1 VVIDER
7 ELRVKISVGINRRRR
22 VGRFLAIATVALG
35 MIGATAAGAAG
46 AVGSAPG
53 ATSGPAGSAGTA
65 KPQTL
70 YFQIRAR
77 HSNKCL
83 DLDTGSPSPS
93 GDGARVQQ
101 WTCLGPDQR
110 NQVWRVVENS
120 DGTYTIKSLFSGT
133 CLDAAGAGTA
143 NGTHVQMWT
152 CNGNVNQ
159 RWYIDFVSN
168 DFYYWIR
175 PAYDTSN
182 CLDVDTAF
190 PDPVGDGAPVQLWDC
205 LPNEPG
211 NQLWRLLSS

>member
-1 VVIDER
+1 MTN
-7 ELRVKISVGINRRRR
+7 SAGIGRGRRL
-22 VGRFLAIATVALG
+22 GRFLAIAVA
-35 MIGATAAGAAG
+35 
-46 AVGSAPG
+46 AVGMVGAMAVSAAAAPS
-53 ATSGPAGSAGTA
+53 ASSGPTGSSTA

-70 YFQIRAR
+70 YFQIRVR

-83 DLDTGSPSPS
+83 DLDTASPTA
-93 GDGARVQQ
+93 DGARVQQ
-101 WTCLGPDQR
+101 WTCLGPDQL
-110 NQVWRVVENS
+110 NQIWRVVENS
-120 DGTYTIKSLFSGT
+120 DGTYTIKSLYNGT
-133 CLDAAGAGTA
+133 CLDAAAAGTA

-152 CNGNVNQ
+152 CNGQSNQ

-182 CLDVDTAF
+182 CLDLDTAF
-190 PDPVGDGAPVQLWDC
+190 PDPLGDGAPVQLWDC